1 MPIKNDPEPERY
13 YEWILWKMRQDK
25 DNKDTDWNKN
35 ALEYD
40 DDEREYGLFKRSPNR
55 DNDLLKRLNRIEE
68 KLDILLSKNQG
79 DLK

>member
-40 DDEREYGLFKRSPNR
+40 GEREYGLFKRSPNR

>member
-13 YEWILWKMRQDK
+13 YEWILWKMRQEK
-25 DNKDTDWNKN
+25 DKDTDWNKN
-35 ALEYD
+35 ALDYD
-40 DDEREYGLFKRSPNR
+40 RSEDFGLFKRSPNR
-55 DNDLLKRLNRIEE
+55 DSDIVKRLNRIEE